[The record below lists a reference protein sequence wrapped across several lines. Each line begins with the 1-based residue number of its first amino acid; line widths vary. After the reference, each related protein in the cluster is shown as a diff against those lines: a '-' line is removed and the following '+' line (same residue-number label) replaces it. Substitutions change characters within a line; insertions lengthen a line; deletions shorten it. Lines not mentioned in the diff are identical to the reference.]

1 MKFSEKIK
9 KVMQELNLNQ
19 LQLAGITG
27 KSRASISQYLS
38 DKQIPT
44 IAAQQE
50 MAVALGRDKDYFI
63 SQAQKTSLKLKQEPD
78 SYMIQKLDVM
88 TVSRLMGMNHVT
100 VRKGLQQGVFP
111 WGYAIHTSENRWT
124 YFINAKS
131 FAEIEHVSLEEIA

>member
-50 MAVALGRDKDYFI
+50 IAVALGLDKDYFI
-63 SQAQKTSLKLKQEPD
+63 SQEQKTSLKLKHEPD